1 MFGVD
6 HWWVTPDIMTL
17 GKSLGW
23 GVMPIS
29 AFVSTEEIWQCMMYP
44 NPFIHTTTTGGGALA
59 CSAAIAGIRVLLR
72 DDLPKQAEEKGE
84 YMMERLQR
92 YVKKYPKI
100 YESITGKW
108 LLIGQHFTSKE
119 IGYQVASELFQRGV
133 LVWGTLNSA
142 KTIRI
147 EPPLII
153 SYEEIDRWLQILEET
168 LKHIDAQIEKEGRST
183 FFETIKK
190 FVHEKT
196 A

>member
-1 MFGVD
+1 
-6 HWWVTPDIMTL
+6 
-17 GKSLGW
+17 
-23 GVMPIS
+23 
-29 AFVSTEEIWQCMMYP
+29 
-44 NPFIHTTTTGGGALA
+44 
-59 CSAAIAGIRVLLR
+59 
-72 DDLPKQAEEKGE
+72 
-84 YMMERLQR
+84 MERLQR

-119 IGYQVASELFQRGV
+119 IGYQIASELFHRWV
-133 LVWGTLNSA
+133 LVGGTLNSA

-147 EPPLII
+147 EPPLVIT
-153 SYEEIDRWLQILEET
+153 YEEIDRGLKILEET
-168 LKHIDAQIEKEGRST
+168 LEFVSTQIEKEGRST